1 MSKTECYNFPS
12 IWESRNNVLDAMKL
26 PNEDFDYFTT
36 EKLEQERV
44 VNVSLDDLVYKI
56 QFMSSNYKSTDS

>member
-1 MSKTECYNFPS
+1 
-12 IWESRNNVLDAMKL
+12 MKL
-26 PNEDFDYFTT
+26 PNEDFDNFTT